1 MIGNLLLAVESK
13 RIRKNA
19 PPSNALPEWKQLR
32 RCITKAILGVAVALV
47 LGTPTLGQPLPVEL
61 EWDQNSESDL
71 AGYNIY
77 RSGQSGSGYVRLNG
91 PLITTTSYSDD
102 TIEAGQTYY
111 YVCTAVNDGDLES
124 GFSNEVPYT
133 VPGGV
138 CPGEVNGDGTRN
150 VLDVIVTMNH
160 IVGNLTLEGDDLTA
174 ADVNEDGSVN
184 VLDTV
189 LLQNYVVGN
198 VSLPPCS

>member
-1 MIGNLLLAVESK
+1 MRNAHLVSALAVYCIINALLLA
-13 RIRKNA
+13 
-19 PPSNALPEWKQLR
+19 
-32 RCITKAILGVAVALV
+32 
-47 LGTPTLGQPLPVEL
+47 QPVPVEL
-61 EWDQNSESDL
+61 EWDPNTETDL

-77 RSGQSGSGYVRLNG
+77 RSTQSGSGYVRLNG
-91 PLITTTSYSDD
+91 ILISSTSYSDD
-102 TIEAGQTYY
+102 TIAAGQTYY
-111 YVCTAVNDGDLES
+111 YVCTAVNNADLES

-133 VPGGV
+133 VPGDGV
-138 CPGEVNGDGTRN
+138 CPGEVNGDGVRN
-150 VLDVIVTMNH
+150 VLDVIVAMNH